1 MDHLGLLPH
10 DMVFRRGGFR
20 RGSKTSD
27 TSSAGS
33 AASLYSSF
41 YSNYSVYSSSSDVSA
56 QSSGTEFDVSGMTVI
71 AADSDVEDA
80 FLDSSSLNPVSVART
95 SRHIASGIFL

>member
-1 MDHLGLLPH
+1 MDQLGLLRH
-10 DMVFRRGGFR
+10 DMVFRRGGYR

-33 AASLYSSF
+33 GSLYSSF
-41 YSNYSVYSSSSDVSA
+41 YSVYSSSSDVSA

-71 AADSDVEDA
+71 AADSDVEDG
-80 FLDSSSLNPVSVART
+80 FLDSSSLNPVSVARLYT
-95 SRHIASGIFL
+95 CTLTPRLHV